1 MKVVPLHSL
10 VILVGDG
17 DRERQL
23 AAFPAHEIVSQAAIS
38 REMVGPNA
46 RFGTEEIVA
55 LEVQRRMSAK
65 LKLGER
71 VVIDAR
77 MDRQR
82 RLTLANL
89 GRASGVP
96 VFYLIVGPE
105 DAQTSRG
112 DGVAEVLDGREEIVS
127 PVPSRIWVTDEM
139 LRERFSG
146 VTVIGDVHG
155 MYSSLQTALKWARD
169 RNQFIVLLGDVI
181 DYGPD
186 TLEVADEVYRLV
198 MRGEARLILGNHER
212 KIMRWIDGH
221 RVRLSE
227 GNRTT
232 TQALNQLGDTAK
244 GRWVGRFR
252 GLYQNS
258 RLIDSVFNVTFAH
271 GAIHPDYW
279 TNGTDSKVIEN
290 TAFFGEV
297 DETRSQPER
306 PIRSYRWADCV
317 PSDRYVVVG
326 HDRRAALPFVQTNAA
341 NGKAVFLDTGS
352 GKGGTLSSADFRFT
366 TEGLRLETFNNF

>member
-23 AAFPAHEIVSQAAIS
+23 AAFPAHEVISQATIS
-38 REMVGPNA
+38 WEMVGPNR
-46 RFGTEEIVA
+46 RFSTEETVSQEI
-55 LEVQRRMSAK
+55 QRRMSAK

-89 GRASGVP
+89 GRSAGVP
-96 VFYLIVGPE
+96 VFYLVVGE
-105 DAQTSRG
+105 DDAQTMRG
-112 DGVAEVLDGREEIVS
+112 DGVAEILDGRVEVVS
-127 PVPSRIWVTDEM
+127 PVP
-139 LRERFSG
+139 LRVAISDDVLRDRYAG
-146 VTVIGDVHG
+146 ITVIGDVHG
-155 MYSSLQTALKWARD
+155 MYSSLQTAISWARD
-169 RNQFIVLLGDVI
+169 RNRFIILLGDVI

-212 KIMRWIDGH
+212 KIMRWLDGH
-221 RVRLSE
+221 RVRLSD

-258 RLIDSVFNVTFAH
+258 RLIDSIFNVTFAH

-279 TNGTDSKVIEN
+279 TNGTETKVIEN

-306 PIRSYRWADCV
+306 PIRSYRWAESV
-317 PSDRYVVVG
+317 PCDRYVVVG

-341 NGKAVFLDTGS
+341 NGHAVFLDTGS